1 MKKQDYF
8 QHGDLLLKKI
18 DKIPDGAVEKKSDI
32 ILSGEHTNHH
42 HRIARNAQAVILV
55 LGAIQYLRVFD
66 DTPITHEEHKER
78 ILPPGD
84 YEIDQVREFDHFK
97 EEAKRVID

>member
-1 MKKQDYF
+1 MKEQFY

-18 DKIPDGAVEKKSDI
+18 DKIPDGATEKGSDI

-42 HRIARNAQAVILV
+42 HRIGRNASAVILV

-84 YEIDQVREFDHFK
+84 YQIDQVREYDHFL
-97 EEAKRVID
+97 EESRRVFD